1 MTASVLKAEML
12 KFPQIESNTKQC
24 IVSAQDRS
32 HKIFKTSS
40 NNRAIV
46 EID

>member
-24 IVSAQDRS
+24 IVSAQDRP
-32 HKIFKTSS
+32 HEYLR
-40 NNRAIV
+40 RAATIV
-46 EID
+46 Q